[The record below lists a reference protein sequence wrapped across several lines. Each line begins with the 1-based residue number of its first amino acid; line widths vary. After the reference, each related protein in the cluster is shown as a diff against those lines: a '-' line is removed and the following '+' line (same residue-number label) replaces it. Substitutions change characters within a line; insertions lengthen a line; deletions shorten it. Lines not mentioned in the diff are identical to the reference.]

1 MRAVIGEIL
10 PLSVGI
16 AIGPLAIIAAVLMLL
31 SPQARSTS
39 LGFLTGW
46 VIGIT
51 VAVVSFTLLSLML
64 PEQESGSSSSIV
76 GVVKLILGGLLLL
89 LAVLQWR
96 GRPAEG
102 KTAELPKWMSAIDSM
117 TAVKALGL
125 GFLLA
130 AVNPK
135 NLLLAASAGVI
146 IGSAALSLRQAVA
159 VVTIYVVLAACT
171 VLIPVSA
178 YLLASARM
186 SSPLDEFGTWLVDNS
201 NAIMAVLFVVLGVAN
216 DRKGISTFEPDQKGS
231 SWHIS
236 AYGSSTSLMAP
247 HKRCAH

>member
-39 LGFLTGW
+39 LGFLAGW

-64 PEQESGSSSSIV
+64 PEQDSGSSSPVV

-96 GRPAEG
+96 ARPAEG
-102 KTAELPKWMSAIDSM
+102 ETAELPKCMSAIDSM

-201 NAIMAVLFVVLGVAN
+201 NAIMTVLFLVLGVAMIG
-216 DRKGISTFEPDQKGS
+216 KGISTF
-231 SWHIS
+231 
-236 AYGSSTSLMAP
+236 
-247 HKRCAH
+247 

>member
-1 MRAVIGEIL
+1 MDGMRSVIGEIL
-10 PLSVGI
+10 PLSVAI

-39 LGFLTGW
+39 SGFLVGW

-51 VAVVSFTLLSLML
+51 AAVVSFTLLSVLL
-64 PEQESGSSSSIV
+64 PEPDSGSTSPVV

-89 LAVLQWR
+89 VAVQQWR
-96 GRPAEG
+96 NRPAKGE
-102 KTAELPKWMSAIDSM
+102 KVELPKWMSAIDSM
-117 TAVKALGL
+117 TPGKALGL

-146 IGSAALSLRQAVA
+146 IGSAALSFRQAAV

-171 VLIPVSA
+171 VLIPVFG
-178 YLLASARM
+178 YLFASARLAR
-186 SSPLDEFGTWLVDNS
+186 PLDELGTWLVDNS
-201 NAIMAVLFVVLGVAN
+201 YLIMAVLFLVLGVTMIG
-216 DRKGISTFEPDQKGS
+216 KGISTF
-231 SWHIS
+231 
-236 AYGSSTSLMAP
+236 
-247 HKRCAH
+247 

>member
-1 MRAVIGEIL
+1 MRSVIGEIL

-39 LGFLTGW
+39 LGFLAGW

-64 PEQESGSSSSIV
+64 PEQDSASSSSVV

-96 GRPAEG
+96 GRPTEG
-102 KTAELPKWMSAIDSM
+102 ETAELPKWMSAIDSM
-117 TAVKALGL
+117 TAAKALGL

-146 IGSAALSLRQAVA
+146 IGSAALSFRQAVA
-159 VVTIYVVLAACT
+159 VVTIYVALAACT

-178 YLLASARM
+178 YLLASARV
-186 SSPLDEFGTWLVDNS
+186 SSPLDVFGTWLVDNS
-201 NAIMAVLFVVLGVAN
+201 NAIMTVLFLVLGVAMIG
-216 DRKGISTFEPDQKGS
+216 KGISTF
-231 SWHIS
+231 
-236 AYGSSTSLMAP
+236 
-247 HKRCAH
+247 

>member
-1 MRAVIGEIL
+1 MRSVIGEIL

-39 LGFLTGW
+39 LGFLAGW

-51 VAVVSFTLLSLML
+51 VAVVSFTLLSLLL
-64 PEQESGSSSSIV
+64 PEQDPGSSSSVV

-96 GRPAEG
+96 GRPAKGE
-102 KTAELPKWMSAIDSM
+102 TAVLPKWMSAIDSM

-201 NAIMAVLFVVLGVAN
+201 NAIMTVLFLVLGVAMIG
-216 DRKGISTFEPDQKGS
+216 KGISTF
-231 SWHIS
+231 
-236 AYGSSTSLMAP
+236 
-247 HKRCAH
+247 

>member
-39 LGFLTGW
+39 LGFLAGW

-64 PEQESGSSSSIV
+64 PEQDSGSSSSVV

-102 KTAELPKWMSAIDSM
+102 ETAELPKWMSAIDSM

-201 NAIMAVLFVVLGVAN
+201 NAIMTVLFLVLGVAMIG
-216 DRKGISTFEPDQKGS
+216 KGISTF
-231 SWHIS
+231 
-236 AYGSSTSLMAP
+236 
-247 HKRCAH
+247 

>member
-1 MRAVIGEIL
+1 MDAMRAVIGEIL

-39 LGFLTGW
+39 SGFLVGW

-51 VAVVSFTLLSLML
+51 VAVMSFTLLSSML
-64 PEQESGSSSSIV
+64 PEQDSGSTSSVV
-76 GVVKLILGGLLLL
+76 GVVKFILGGLLLL

-96 GRPAEG
+96 SRPAEG
-102 KTAELPKWMSAIDSM
+102 EKVRLPKWMSAIDSI
-117 TAVKALGL
+117 TAGKALGL
-125 GFLLA
+125 RFLLA

-146 IGSAALSLRQAVA
+146 IGSAALSFRQAAV

-171 VLIPVSA
+171 VLIPVFA
-178 YLLASARM
+178 YLLASGRM
-186 SSPLDEFGTWLVDNS
+186 SSPLDHLGTWLVDNS
-201 NAIMAVLFVVLGVAN
+201 NAIMAVLFLVLGVAMIG
-216 DRKGISTFEPDQKGS
+216 KGISTF
-231 SWHIS
+231 
-236 AYGSSTSLMAP
+236 
-247 HKRCAH
+247 